1 MRVLTKLVAFA
12 AALVVV
18 LGIAFAIGR
27 TSGIDAQ
34 AAASDAPMDGHDG
47 AEQAADSHV
56 ADSPAADDHG
66 DDHAGGPA
74 SEPGGL
80 QVTADGYTFE
90 PLSYPT
96 EPRTDG
102 LFEFRIVGPDG
113 TAVTEYTTE
122 HDADLHLIVV
132 NRDLSDY
139 QHVHPELSADGT
151 WSVPLTFNSAGSYRA
166 FADFTPSGRDEGLT
180 LGTDLLVA
188 GDYQPQP
195 LAEPAH
201 TAEVDGYT
209 VELNGRLEPGAASSI
224 TPTVTRD
231 GEPVTD
237 LQPYLG
243 AYGHLVALR
252 ERDLAYLHV
261 HPDGGPDDPT
271 TAPGPDVS
279 FVTEVPS
286 EATYRL
292 YFEFRHEGAV
302 HRAEFTVE
310 TSHDH

>member
-1 MRVLTKLVAFA
+1 MRVLAKLASFA
-12 AALVVV
+12 AVLLVV
-18 LGIAFAIGR
+18 LGVAFFVGR
-27 TSGIDAQ
+27 SSGIDGE
-34 AAASDAPMDGHDG
+34 AAARSA
-47 AEQAADSHV
+47 HV
-56 ADSPAADDHG
+56 ADNDAHAAEAGDGGHAEVDHET
-66 DDHAGGPA
+66 GPA

-80 QVTADGYTFE
+80 QVAADGYTFE
-90 PLSYPT
+90 PLTYPADAGL
-96 EPRTDG
+96 ED

-113 TAVTEYTTE
+113 AAVTNFATE
-122 HDADLHLIVV
+122 HNADLHLIVV

-151 WSVPLTFNSAGSYRA
+151 WSIPLTLAKAGAYRA
-166 FADFTPSGRDEGLT
+166 FADFTPAGSDDGLT

-188 GDYQPQP
+188 GEFEPQP
-195 LAEPAH
+195 LPAPTH
-201 TAEVDGYT
+201 IADVDGYT
-209 VELNGRLEPGAASSI
+209 VELGGDLTPGTASPV
-224 TPTVTRD
+224 TLTVSRD

-261 HPDGGPDDPT
+261 HPEGDPDDPST
-271 TAPGPDVS
+271 PPGPAVS

-286 EATYRL
+286 EGGYRL
-292 YFEFRHEGAV
+292 YLEFQHEGTV

-310 TSHDH
+310 TSHDD

>member
-1 MRVLTKLVAFA
+1 MRVPSKLAAFA
-12 AALVVV
+12 AILAVAL
-18 LGIAFAIGR
+18 GAAFVIGK
-27 TSGIDAQ
+27 TSGIDGQ
-34 AAASDAPMDGHDG
+34 AAASEVPTDG
-47 AEQAADSHV
+47 
-56 ADSPAADDHG
+56 HG

-74 SEPGGL
+74 AEPGGL

-96 EPRTDG
+96 EPGDEQ

-113 TAVTEYTTE
+113 AAVTEYTVE

-139 QHVHPELSADGT
+139 QHVHPELSADGS
-151 WSVPLTFNSAGSYRA
+151 WSVPLTLGKAGAYRA
-166 FADFTPSGRDEGLT
+166 FADFTLAGRDDGLT
-180 LGTDLLVA
+180 LGADLLV
-188 GDYQPQP
+188 GGGYRPQP
-195 LAEPAH
+195 LPSPAH
-201 TAEVDGYT
+201 SADVDGYT
-209 VELNGRLEPGAASSI
+209 VELDGALEPGTASQV
-224 TPTVTRD
+224 TLTVTRN
-231 GEPVTD
+231 GEPVTN

-252 ERDLAYLHV
+252 QHDLAYLHV
-261 HPDGGPDDPT
+261 HPDGDPSDPST
-271 TAPGPDVS
+271 PPGPQVS

-286 EATYRL
+286 DAAYRL
-292 YFEFRHEGAV
+292 YFEFRHEGSV